1 MTVHILFVREHN
13 RIAKFLHH
21 LNPTWSDERLFQE
34 ARKIVIAHIQHIT
47 YNEWLPVL
55 FSEEVVSILLHEIFA
70 TRLFRDFD
78 VRIFRDT

>member
-13 RIAKFLHH
+13 RIAKFLHQ

-34 ARKIVIAHIQHIT
+34 ARKIVIAQIQHIT

-55 FSEEVVSILLHEIFA
+55 FSEEVVSIKSSFRRQIENVEIVFCI
-70 TRLFRDFD
+70 LK
-78 VRIFRDT
+78 